1 MASPEL
7 SVVIPVYCNAETV
20 APLHARLRAV
30 LEPLRSFEMLFVDDG
45 CPQGSL
51 AALSHLAEQDPQVGV
66 LSLARNRGQQRAILA
81 GLAHARGEWVV
92 VMDADLQDPPEA
104 IPDLVQAAATGAR
117 AVFAGRRGSYESAG
131 RLATSRMF
139 KRLLH
144 WMCGVPADAG
154 VFVMLHRSLVQRLL
168 ALGGPCPFLVA
179 MIGSTGLPAVSVPV
193 ARDPR
198 PVGVSAYSG
207 WDRLRSAMAALTWL
221 ALWRMRL
228 IRPDRV
234 YPWTAP
240 VSTRLGARFAAEP
253 GPPCSP

>member
-1 MASPEL
+1 
-7 SVVIPVYCNAETV
+7 
-20 APLHARLRAV
+20 
-30 LEPLRSFEMLFVDDG
+30 ML
-45 CPQGSL
+45 
-51 AALSHLAEQDPQVGV
+51 A
-66 LSLARNRGQQRAILA
+66 LARNRGQQRAILA

-104 IPDLVQAAATGAR
+104 IPDLLRAASTGAR

-154 VFVMLHRSLVQRLL
+154 VFVILHRSLVQRIL

-207 WDRLRSAMAALTWL
+207 WDRLRSAMAALAWL

-228 IRPDRV
+228 IRPDGV

-240 VSTRLGARFAAEP
+240 VSARLGARFAAGP
-253 GPPCSP
+253 GAPCSP